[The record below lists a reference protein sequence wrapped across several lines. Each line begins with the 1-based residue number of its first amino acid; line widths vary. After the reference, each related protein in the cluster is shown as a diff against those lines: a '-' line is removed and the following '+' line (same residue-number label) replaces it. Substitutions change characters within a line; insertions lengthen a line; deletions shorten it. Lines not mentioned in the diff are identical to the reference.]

1 MTAAAVNKS
10 GFVMLENDLLNI
22 EKVAGKTFTGN
33 MKITYSLIQ
42 GFEKN
47 GQIAYFLPRHSGAL
61 SRGLP
66 LYCEATCKR
75 DGRDRTDPKGGEKA
89 GRNDRVAHL
98 PDHPGNGGNP

>member
-47 GQIAYFLPRHSGAL
+47 GQISGPPAL
-61 SRGLP
+61 L
-66 LYCEATCKR
+66 
-75 DGRDRTDPKGGEKA
+75 
-89 GRNDRVAHL
+89 
-98 PDHPGNGGNP
+98 